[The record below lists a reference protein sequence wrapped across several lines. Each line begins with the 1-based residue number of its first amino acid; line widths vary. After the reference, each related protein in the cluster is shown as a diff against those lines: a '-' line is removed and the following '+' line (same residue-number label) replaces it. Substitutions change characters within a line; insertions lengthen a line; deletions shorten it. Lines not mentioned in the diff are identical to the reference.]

1 MVQAWAKLIWNSI
14 GVAVVAAAAQLA
26 VAQAL
31 GIVRWSDAY
40 QGANVTGWSALLTWI
55 AFIYAVSVLGGA
67 AVGRRAVRR
76 PTRPDTVP
84 ARVAAALS
92 AGVGAVIA
100 IAIALLPAIAAKPP
114 INVHPE
120 LVVGVTAGAGVIAG
134 IVVTLCALSIPP
146 VAGAVRAAVAWIW
159 FLGIGSALAGYL
171 THRAYA
177 SPRLAVLDAPSIIP
191 VAWWSGPYAMIG
203 FAAILGAGVAAVAR
217 WGDAH
222 RFGIAVSGLAGPV
235 VVAAAYLIAGPGT
248 GANRGHQ
255 LDPYNASLIAIL
267 VGVAASV
274 AVALPGGRTRTST
287 APSMPSAPAPAQ
299 RPALRHP
306 EQPYPEPQ
314 PQLAESYN
322 ETENYN
328 ETRSYS
334 ETQSHDETGHHDT
347 TAYPAAAEPYE
358 PLAAPSDP
366 HPTAERPVVRVKAKA
381 KVTPAPPMMGQP
393 PRSYEEDYSD
403 WLRDLGHAP
412 SEHA

>member
-1 MVQAWAKLIWNSI
+1 MVQAWAKLIWNSV

-31 GIVRWSDAY
+31 GIIRWSDAY

-100 IAIALLPAIAAKPP
+100 IAIALLPATAAKPP
-114 INVHPE
+114 VNVHPE

-171 THRAYA
+171 THRAYTP
-177 SPRLAVLDAPSIIP
+177 PRLAVIDAPSIIP

-248 GANRGHQ
+248 GTNRDHQ

-274 AVALPGGRTRTST
+274 AVALAGGRTGAST
-287 APSMPSAPAPAQ
+287 APSVASAPVPAPAPAQ

-306 EQPYPEPQ
+306 EQPYPEPE
-314 PQLAESYN
+314 PQTAESYP
-322 ETENYN
+322 ETP
-328 ETRSYS
+328 SYP
-334 ETQSHDETGHHDT
+334 EV
-347 TAYPAAAEPYE
+347 AAAQPYE

-366 HPTAERPVVRVKAKA
+366 YPTAERPVVRVKAKA
-381 KVTPAPPMMGQP
+381 KVAPATPMMGQP